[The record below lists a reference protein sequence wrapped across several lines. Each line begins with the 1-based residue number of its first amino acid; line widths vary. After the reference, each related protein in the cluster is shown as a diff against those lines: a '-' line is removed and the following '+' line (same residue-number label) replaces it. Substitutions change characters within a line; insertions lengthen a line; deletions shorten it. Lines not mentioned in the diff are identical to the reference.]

1 MELRL
6 IPVVI
11 FAAAS
16 LLAIK
21 VVTILQFD
29 GRTPYEAALSKPD
42 ARELAVLSSDDVEI
56 TGSSAT
62 PSAPAP
68 PLHTKN
74 VSPAPPQAPIP
85 PGATVPGGL
94 SPAERALLERLG
106 ERRQELDTR
115 TRDIELRENL
125 IKDAEK
131 RLETRI
137 DELKDI
143 ENRISGKGGEQAAK
157 LKSLV
162 VMYETMKPKD
172 AARIFDKLDQLVLVD
187 VASVMNPR
195 KLSEVLA
202 QMNADSAQRLTVEL
216 AKRNAGMDRGLP
228 STDLQK
234 IEAKP
239 GT

>member
-6 IPVVI
+6 IPVVT

-29 GRTPYEAALSKPD
+29 GRTPYETAFSKGD
-42 ARELAVLSSDDVEI
+42 TRELASLNSDDVEI
-56 TGSSAT
+56 TGSSAAPKET
-62 PSAPAP
+62 PSAPAANP
-68 PLHTKN
+68 P
-74 VSPAPPQAPIP
+74 AAQPQ
-85 PGATVPGGL
+85 PGATIPGGL

-115 TRDIELRENL
+115 TRDMELRENL

-137 DELKDI
+137 EELKDI

-162 VMYETMKPKD
+162 VMYEAMKPKD

-228 STDLQK
+228 STDLKK
-234 IEAKP
+234 IEARP
-239 GT
+239 GG

>member
-16 LLAIK
+16 LLATK
-21 VVTILQFD
+21 VVSILQFD
-29 GRTPYEAALSKPD
+29 GRTPYEAVVTKGD
-42 ARELAVLSSDDVEI
+42 GRELASLNANEVEV
-56 TGSSAT
+56 TGSSAAPKET
-62 PSAPAP
+62 PPPPAAASP
-68 PLHTKN
+68 PAQP
-74 VSPAPPQAPIP
+74 VP
-85 PGATVPGGL
+85 PGATIPGGL
-94 SPAERALLERLG
+94 SRAERALLERLG

-115 TRDIELRENL
+115 NRDMELRENL

-137 DELKDI
+137 EELKDI

-157 LKSLV
+157 LKSIV
-162 VMYETMKPKD
+162 IMYEAMKPKD
-172 AARIFDKLDQLVLVD
+172 AAKIFDKLDQLVLVD

-228 STDLQK
+228 STDLKK
-234 IEAKP
+234 IESRP
-239 GT
+239 GS

>member
-16 LLAIK
+16 LLATK
-21 VVTILQFD
+21 VVSILQFD
-29 GRTPYEAALSKPD
+29 GRTPYEAVVTKGD
-42 ARELAVLSSDDVEI
+42 GRELASLNANEVEV
-56 TGSSAT
+56 TGSSAAPKET
-62 PSAPAP
+62 PPPPAAASP
-68 PLHTKN
+68 PAQP
-74 VSPAPPQAPIP
+74 VP
-85 PGATVPGGL
+85 PGATIPGGL
-94 SPAERALLERLG
+94 SRAERALLERLG

-115 TRDIELRENL
+115 NRDMELRENL

-137 DELKDI
+137 EELKDI

-157 LKSLV
+157 LKSIV
-162 VMYETMKPKD
+162 IMYEAMKPKD
-172 AARIFDKLDQLVLVD
+172 AAKIFDKLDQLVLVD

-228 STDLQK
+228 STDLKK
-234 IEAKP
+234 IEGRP
-239 GT
+239 GS

>member
-16 LLAIK
+16 LLATK
-21 VVTILQFD
+21 VVSILQFD
-29 GRTPYEAALSKPD
+29 GRTPYEAVVAKGD
-42 ARELAVLSSDDVEI
+42 GRELASLNGNEVEI
-56 TGSSAT
+56 TGSSTAPKET
-62 PSAPAP
+62 PSPPAANP
-68 PLHTKN
+68 PTAQP
-74 VSPAPPQAPIP
+74 VPQ
-85 PGATVPGGL
+85 GATMPGGL

-115 TRDIELRENL
+115 NRDMELRENL

-137 DELKDI
+137 EELRDI

-157 LKSLV
+157 LKNLV
-162 VMYETMKPKD
+162 VMYEAMKPKD

-228 STDLQK
+228 STDLKK
-234 IEAKP
+234 IEARP
-239 GT
+239 GS

>member
-29 GRTPYEAALSKPD
+29 GRTPYEGAVSKGD
-42 ARELAVLSSDDVEI
+42 ARELAALNADDVEI
-56 TGSSAT
+56 TGSSAA
-62 PSAPAP
+62 PKPAPAGAAA
-68 PLHTKN
+68 
-74 VSPAPPQAPIP
+74 SPAPPQSPA
-85 PGATVPGGL
+85 PGAIIPNGL

-131 RLETRI
+131 RLESRI
-137 DELKDI
+137 DELKDV
-143 ENRISGKGGEQAAK
+143 ETRFSGKGGEQAAK
-157 LKSLV
+157 LKNLI
-162 VMYETMKPKD
+162 VMYEAMKPKD

-234 IEAKP
+234 IEARP
-239 GT
+239 GS

>member
-6 IPVVI
+6 IPVVT

-29 GRTPYEAALSKPD
+29 GRTPYEAVFSKGD
-42 ARELAVLSSDDVEI
+42 VRELAAVNGDDVEI
-56 TGSSAT
+56 TGSSAAPKET
-62 PSAPAP
+62 PPPVPTKPQSPPAP
-68 PLHTKN
+68 G
-74 VSPAPPQAPIP
+74 AIIP
-85 PGATVPGGL
+85 NGL

-137 DELKDI
+137 DELKEI
-143 ENRISGKGGEQAAK
+143 ENRFSSKGGEQAAK

-216 AKRNAGMDRGLP
+216 AKRNAGIDRGLP

-234 IEAKP
+234 IEVRP
-239 GT
+239 GS